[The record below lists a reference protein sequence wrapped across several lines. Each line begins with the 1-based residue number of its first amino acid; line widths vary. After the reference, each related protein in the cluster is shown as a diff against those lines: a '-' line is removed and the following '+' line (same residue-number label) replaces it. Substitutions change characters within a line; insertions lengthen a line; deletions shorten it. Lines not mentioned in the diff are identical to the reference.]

1 MNVQEL
7 KWILCPRCHAKTRTK
22 VRDDTLLE
30 NFPLYCPKC
39 KGEFLIR
46 LKDKKITILEKPD
59 D

>member
-1 MNVQEL
+1 MNEQEL
-7 KWILCPRCHAKTRTK
+7 KWILCPRCRAKTRTK

-39 KGEFLIR
+39 KGEFLIA
-46 LKDKKITILEKPD
+46 LKDRKITILEKPD